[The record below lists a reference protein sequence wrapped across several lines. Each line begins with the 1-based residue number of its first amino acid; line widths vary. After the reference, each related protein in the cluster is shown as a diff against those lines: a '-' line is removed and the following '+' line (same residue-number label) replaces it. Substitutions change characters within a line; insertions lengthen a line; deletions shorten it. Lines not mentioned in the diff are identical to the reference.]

1 MPALDYGRIALRHWP
16 ISALLRVVQVYSRKP
31 DTNPNP
37 IPGPQSTE
45 FCSPSAQ
52 VRWEPIGH
60 EDIAQAQKG
69 DANSAA
75 LDYLQARFWSPA
87 L

>member
-1 MPALDYGRIALRHWP
+1 LTRLGFAGFSEEASSW
-16 ISALLRVVQVYSRKP
+16 
-31 DTNPNP
+31 
-37 IPGPQSTE
+37 
-45 FCSPSAQ
+45 Q

-69 DANSAA
+69 EANSAA
-75 LDYLQARFWSPA
+75 LDYLQAKSWSHV